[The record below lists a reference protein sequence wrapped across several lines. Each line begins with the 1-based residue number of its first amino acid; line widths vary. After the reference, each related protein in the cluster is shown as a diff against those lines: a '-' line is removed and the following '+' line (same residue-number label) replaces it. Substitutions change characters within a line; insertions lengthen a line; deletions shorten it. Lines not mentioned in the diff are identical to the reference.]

1 MAGTTADMPGGHT
14 RYSEA
19 AIELVLMF
27 RLVFHLALRQAEGF
41 AASILGLLGQKR
53 RVPTTQH

>member
-1 MAGTTADMPGGHT
+1 MPGGHT

-19 AIELVLMF
+19 AIELVPMF

-53 RVPTTQH
+53 RVPITQH